1 VCRKPAQMMRLFYPD
16 PDPDGQDNDQDLIS
30 MRLKPWR
37 TGSIDACTGLYGYKK
52 DRSN

>member
-1 VCRKPAQMMRLFYPD
+1 MMRLCYPD

-30 MRLKPWR
+30 VRLKLCG